1 MTADGKQENQK
12 IERKKR
18 QKYYLVLATAR
29 QSDSTVED
37 GGRLLAIVLARDHV
51 LLVQWGAGHE
61 VEAQGAGTRVTIA
74 QEHLL
79 DLKQYHKT
87 E

>member
-1 MTADGKQENQK
+1 MTADGKYSG
-12 IERKKR
+12 RK

-29 QSDSTVED
+29 QRDSTVED
-37 GGRLLAIVLARDHV
+37 GGRLLAIVLARDLV

-61 VEAQGAGTRVTIA
+61 VEAQGTGTRVTSA
-74 QEHLL
+74 QELLL

>member
-1 MTADGKQENQK
+1 MTADGKYNG
-12 IERKKR
+12 RK

-29 QSDSTVED
+29 QRDSTVED
-37 GGRLLAIVLARDHV
+37 GGRLLALDLV
-51 LLVQWGAGHE
+51 LLVQRGAGHE
-61 VEAQGAGTRVTIA
+61 VEAQGVGTGVTIA

>member
-1 MTADGKQENQK
+1 MTADGKYNG
-12 IERKKR
+12 RK

-29 QSDSTVED
+29 QRDSTEED
-37 GGRLLAIVLARDHV
+37 DGRLLAIALARGLV

-61 VEAQGAGTRVTIA
+61 VEAQGIGPRATIA

>member
-1 MTADGKQENQK
+1 METRTIKMKG
-12 IERKKR
+12 KR
-18 QKYYLVLATAR
+18 QKQYLATIG
-29 QSDSTVED
+29 DDPEED
-37 GGRLLAIVLARDHV
+37 DGRLPLDLCR
-51 LLVQWGAGHE
+51 AGND
-61 VEAQGAGTRVTIA
+61 VEAQGVGPGVTIA

>member
-1 MTADGKQENQK
+1 MTADGKYNG
-12 IERKKR
+12 RK

-29 QSDSTVED
+29 QRDSTEED
-37 GGRLLAIVLARDHV
+37 GGRLLAVALAIDLV

-61 VEAQGAGTRVTIA
+61 VKAQGVGPRATIA
-74 QEHLL
+74 LEHLL

>member
-1 MTADGKQENQK
+1 MTADGKYNG
-12 IERKKR
+12 RK

-29 QSDSTVED
+29 QRDSTEED
-37 GGRLLAIVLARDHV
+37 DGRLLAIALDLV

-61 VEAQGAGTRVTIA
+61 VEAQGVGPGVTIA